1 MSLHDPQPF
10 MDSLAFKKSTNVY
23 VPFQTDSDAMLA
35 SLQLFHDVPCRFMDL
50 FFAVVTH
57 PDFDPRQVTLRNST
71 DMIKVVEESRLKDRM
86 AVVHERSANR
96 NDRVAHAR
104 FPHFVLYEV
113 LDIIHAER
121 MHDMDKTTSRYYWTY
136 DKQHALLSNISLVH
150 RSWTLP
156 AQNVLGRILYLR
168 KTMNNTDN
176 TEFLHSPVKE
186 SIFGPWTCCLAMVFS
201 GSGYDRHDNENDDD
215 DESGSEPEAGPG
227 SGSND
232 DFEYFA
238 LRFELLRRLLL
249 TFTNLKCIYI
259 ASVRS
264 FPLYTRFFTP
274 IIADLMQQNKQLE
287 TLFLYNNHSQER
299 CDPFILDAIAN
310 NENLTETIRTLNII
324 GPVFHT
330 CDENQSW
337 KTAFKGLRRL
347 KIENP
352 APYGCRLSSPV
363 TILSILSSHSYPHLT
378 FLSMVYT
385 SPRQEPELELTTEQ
399 WATAFGQLSA
409 LDLDNIRADRWI
421 KWIPHCPNLRDLTPL
436 CHSSNRHLS
445 LEILSCLPSTIEKL
459 KLAIGHTDEILHEW
473 REHFSAAFRA
483 SNFLVLQELSIIIKV
498 SRRDTDAKTAA
509 AHFHDVMDTI
519 CMNAGVRI
527 SDTMLYTTGMDRY
540 HVQIVTNYSQFLYYP
555 LCIIRLYMEDW
566 P

>member
-1 MSLHDPQPF
+1 M
-10 MDSLAFKKSTNVY
+10 A
-23 VPFQTDSDAMLA
+23 
-35 SLQLFHDVPCRFMDL
+35 RGR
-50 FFAVVTH
+50 AV
-57 PDFDPRQVTLRNST
+57 
-71 DMIKVVEESRLKDRM
+71 
-86 AVVHERSANR
+86 
-96 NDRVAHAR
+96 
-104 FPHFVLYEV
+104 
-113 LDIIHAER
+113 
-121 MHDMDKTTSRYYWTY
+121 
-136 DKQHALLSNISLVH
+136 
-150 RSWTLP
+150 LP
-156 AQNVLGRILYLR
+156 WC
-168 KTMNNTDN
+168 
-176 TEFLHSPVKE
+176 SPVR
-186 SIFGPWTCCLAMVFS
+186 
-201 GSGYDRHDNENDDD
+201 GYDRHDNENDDD

-421 KWIPHCPNLRDLTPL
+421 KWIPHCPNLKDLTPL